1 MFDLNVDAVDSGTI
15 SGASAYTSQYMSTDK
30 PILSK
35 HVGAGDYGKVMA
47 TLFKA
52 LWEGNNCHYCTLF
65 SVIPMYV
72 SLGGSENPYYGDNIL
87 SSPDPAD
94 AKCER
99 VLADKKP
106 GTLMEQSVCKARQG
120 RLDAVKMMFPV
131 GDEEE
136 EDTQVDVAYIHTW
149 GWCEWWYVQSLG
161 WKPARGLPSD
171 DRRVW
176 FYPVSA
182 AKKAQAGAFNSKTWS
197 TEPPFGDKYKSGET
211 KFGTF
216 SICACFTPCY
226 SLKNKTI

>member
-35 HVGAGDYGKVMA
+35 HVGVGHSGQYMA
-47 TLFKA
+47 TLFKGF
-52 LWEGNNCHYCTLF
+52 WEGNNDHGTNLF
-65 SVIPMYV
+65 TVMPMSVR
-72 SLGGSENPYYGDNIL
+72 LGGRDNPYYGDNIL

-94 AKCER
+94 ARCER
-99 VLADKKP
+99 VLA
-106 GTLMEQSVCKARQG
+106 GGNIMEQSVCRARQG
-120 RLDAVKMMFPV
+120 RLDTVKMMFPV

-136 EDTQVDVAYIHTW
+136 EDTQIDVAYIHTW
-149 GWCEWWYVQSLG
+149 GWCEWWDLQSLG

-171 DRRVW
+171 GRRVW

-182 AKKAQAGAFNSKTWS
+182 AKKEQAGAFNSKKWS
-197 TEPPFGDKYKSGET
+197 TEPPFGDKYKSGQP

-216 SICACFTPCY
+216 SICACFTSC
-226 SLKNKTI
+226 LLT